1 MKSRFSLCLS
11 ALLVTLVGPV
21 SAGSQTG
28 TLIFS
33 GAITN
38 GSCDMNLTQNP
49 VELNCY
55 DPASG
60 KAIVKTADLMKP
72 ETVTGLPIEIKMRWI
87 NPEKNKGI
95 IEVTYL

>member
-1 MKSRFSLCLS
+1 MKLRFSLCLA
-11 ALLVTLVGPV
+11 ALLATLAVPA
-21 SAGSQTG
+21 SAGSQAG
-28 TLIFS
+28 TIIFT

-49 VELNCY
+49 VEFDCF

-72 ETVTGLPIEIKMRWI
+72 ETLTGLPIEIKMHWI
-87 NPEKNKGI
+87 NPDKSKGI